1 MRKRLSSVSRNWS
14 IRRGYFPILQER
26 AGQQLTT
33 QDTAVM
39 MVYSINKYCKEK
51 SSDLRGSML
60 EEIPQYLDALIDD
73 GNFVREVVDFIIERA

>member
-1 MRKRLSSVSRNWS
+1 
-14 IRRGYFPILQER
+14 
-26 AGQQLTT
+26 
-33 QDTAVM
+33 M

-73 GNFVREVVDFIIERA
+73 GNFVREVVDFIIEKA